1 MKPPIKGIPVSYH
14 IHKENSYKILKFYV
28 IIFKMIV
35 LIDGNSIIYRSYFA
49 IRGLSKKDG
58 FPTNAIF
65 GFVKTIN
72 KIEKEFKPENI
83 SVAFDVAKKTF
94 RNEIYKDYKG
104 TRPPMPEDLLVQ
116 IPKIKEFLK
125 YKGIPIWEFEMYEAD
140 DLIGTI
146 SKKLSKTDKVLIVT
160 TDKDLF
166 QLIDENIHIYYPKN
180 EMVFKAKETEEKF
193 GVPPDKIVDVLA
205 LMGDTSD
212 NIPGVKGIGEKTALK
227 LIKEFKSIENLYE
240 NLQKVKLDSIR
251 EKLEKDKENAF
262 LSKKLLILK
271 CDLPL
276 EEVEKSLKKNEE
288 NKELLKE
295 FYKELEF
302 FSLLKEIENGYKIDA
317 KVEGI
322 SLLFINGELNFYN
335 GSEIKKI
342 SFEDLINIKEK
353 IIIYQSK
360 EIFKFL
366 LNKGIKPNI
375 NFEDLEVGAYLLNPE
390 IGNYP
395 LDDLFSFYLNQ
406 KIPENIEERLK
417 GMIFI
422 WDKIEK
428 KLKEENLMVVYSE
441 IEKPLIEVLSSME
454 NNGIFID
461 KNVLAELSKESEEK
475 IKNLEEE
482 IYKISNCKFN
492 LNSPKQ
498 LREILYEKL
507 KIPPPSTKTEKKKE
521 YSTGEEALK
530 ELENLGYPIASLIL
544 KYREYFKLKSTYLD
558 PLSQMTDENGRV
570 HTTFKQTQTSTGR
583 LASQNPNLQNIP
595 IRSEFGGLIRKAFSA
610 SNKNVLVVAD
620 YSQIELRLMA
630 HYCQDPALMKA
641 FFEEKDIHSATAS
654 YLFKIKE
661 EEVTPEMRRRAKT
674 VNFGILYGMSAHGL
688 AQNLGI
694 SREEAKEILDRYFQQ
709 FPKVKEFFQNLL
721 EEARK
726 SLKVSTIFGRKR
738 TIPEL
743 KSSNFNV
750 RSNAERMAINAPL
763 QGSAADIIKLA
774 MISIYPHL
782 ENSKMLL
789 QVHDELLLETN
800 EENAE
805 GLKKFIKEK
814 MESVVK
820 LKVPLV
826 ANVGISK
833 NWFGAK

>member
-1 MKPPIKGIPVSYH
+1 
-14 IHKENSYKILKFYV
+14 
-28 IIFKMIV
+28 MIV

-65 GFVKTIN
+65 GFIKTIN

-104 TRPPMPEDLLVQ
+104 TRLPMPEDLVVQ
-116 IPKIKEFLK
+116 IPKIKEFLR

-140 DLIGTI
+140 DLIGTV
-146 SKKLSKTDKVLIVT
+146 SKKLSKSDKVLIVT

-166 QLIDENIHIYYPKN
+166 QLIDENIYIYYPKN
-180 EMVFKAKETEEKF
+180 ETIFEAKKTEEKF
-193 GVPPDKIVDVLA
+193 GVPPERIVDLLA
-205 LMGDTSD
+205 LMGDSSD

-227 LIKEFKSIENLYE
+227 LIKEFGSIENLYE
-240 NLQKVKLDSIR
+240 NLEKVKPDSIR

-271 CDLPL
+271 CDIPL
-276 EEVEKSLKKNEE
+276 EELEKSLKKNEE

-322 SLLFINGELNFYN
+322 SLLLLNGELNFYN
-335 GSEIKKI
+335 GSEMKKI
-342 SFEDLINIKEK
+342 FFEDLRNIKEK
-353 IIIYQSK
+353 IVIYQSK
-360 EIFKFL
+360 EIFKLL
-366 LNKGIKPNI
+366 LNKGIKLNI

-406 KIPENIEERLK
+406 KLPESTEEKLK
-417 GMIFI
+417 GMVLI
-422 WDKIEK
+422 WNKIER
-428 KLKEENLMVVYSE
+428 KLKEENLMQVYSE
-441 IEKPLIEVLSSME
+441 IEKPLIEVLASME

-482 IYKISNCKFN
+482 IFKITGCKFN
-492 LNSPKQ
+492 INSPKQ
-498 LREILYEKL
+498 LREILYERL
-507 KIPPPSTKTEKKKE
+507 KIPPPSAKTEKKKE

-530 ELENLGYPIASLIL
+530 ELENMGFSIASLIL

-558 PLSQMTDENGRV
+558 PLSQMMDENGRV

-583 LASQNPNLQNIP
+583 LSSQNPNLQNIP
-595 IRSEFGGLIRKAFSA
+595 IRSEFGGLIRKAFS
-610 SNKNVLVVAD
+610 SPEGKILIVAD

-630 HYCQDPALMKA
+630 HYCQDPALIEA
-641 FFEEKDIHSATAS
+641 FFEGKDIHSATAS

-674 VNFGILYGMSAHGL
+674 VNFGILYGMSSHGL

-743 KSSNFNV
+743 KSSNFNL

-774 MISIYPHL
+774 MVSIYPNL
-782 ENSKMLL
+782 KNSMMLL
-789 QVHDELLLETN
+789 QVHDELLFETN
-800 EENAE
+800 EENSE
-805 GLKKFIKEK
+805 WLKILIKEK
-814 MESVVK
+814 MENVVK

>member
-1 MKPPIKGIPVSYH
+1 M
-14 IHKENSYKILKFYV
+14 
-28 IIFKMIV
+28 II
-35 LIDGNSIIYRSYFA
+35 LIDGNSITYRSYFA

-65 GFVKTIN
+65 GFIKTIN

-104 TRPPMPEDLLVQ
+104 KRPPMPEDLMVQ
-116 IPKIKEFLK
+116 IPKIKEFLR

-140 DLIGTI
+140 DLIATVA
-146 SKKLSKTDKVLIVT
+146 KKLSKENEVIIVT

-166 QLIDENIHIYYPKN
+166 QLIDENIYIYYPKN
-180 EMVFKAKETEEKF
+180 EMIFKAKETEEKF
-193 GVPPDKIVDVLA
+193 GVPPDKIIDVLA
-205 LMGDTSD
+205 LMGDASD
-212 NIPGVKGIGEKTALK
+212 NIPGVKGIGEKTAVK
-227 LIKEFKSIENLYE
+227 LIKEFGYIEDLYE
-240 NLQKVKLDSIR
+240 NLEKVKPDSIR

-276 EEVEKSLKKNEE
+276 AEIEKSLKKNEE

-302 FSLLKEIENGYKIDA
+302 FSLLKEAENGYKIDA

-335 GSEIKKI
+335 GSEMKKI
-342 SFEDLINIKEK
+342 SFEDLRNIKEK
-353 IIIYQSK
+353 IIINQSK
-360 EIFKFL
+360 EIFKLL

-395 LDDLFSFYLNQ
+395 LDDLFSSYLNQ
-406 KIPENIEERLK
+406 KLPESTEEKLK
-417 GMIFI
+417 GMVLI
-422 WDKIEK
+422 WEKIENN
-428 KLKEENLMVVYSE
+428 LKEENSIKVYSE
-441 IEKPLIEVLSSME
+441 IEKPLIEVLASME
-454 NNGIFID
+454 NNGVFID
-461 KNVLAELSKESEEK
+461 KNVLFELSKESEER

-482 IYKISNCKFN
+482 IFKISGSKFN

-521 YSTGEEALK
+521 LSTGEDALK
-530 ELENLGYPIASLIL
+530 ELENMGYSIASLIL

-558 PLSQMTDENGRV
+558 PLSQMADKDGRV
-570 HTTFKQTQTSTGR
+570 HTTFKQTQTATGR

-595 IRSEFGGLIRKAFSA
+595 IRSEFGGLIRKAFSTP
-610 SNKNVLVVAD
+610 NRNVLVVAD

-630 HYCQDPALMKA
+630 HYSQDPALMKA
-641 FFEEKDIHSATAS
+641 FFEGKDIHSATAS
-654 YLFKIKE
+654 YLYKIKE
-661 EEVTPEMRRRAKT
+661 EDITPEMRRRAKT

-694 SREEAKEILDRYFQQ
+694 SREEAKEILDRYFHQ

-743 KSSNFNV
+743 KSSNFNL
-750 RSNAERMAINAPL
+750 RSNAERMAINTPL

-774 MISIYPHL
+774 MVSIYPYIK
-782 ENSKMLL
+782 NSKMVL
-789 QVHDELLLETN
+789 QVHDELLFEIN

-805 GLKKFIKEK
+805 WLKVFIKEK
-814 MESVVK
+814 MENVVK